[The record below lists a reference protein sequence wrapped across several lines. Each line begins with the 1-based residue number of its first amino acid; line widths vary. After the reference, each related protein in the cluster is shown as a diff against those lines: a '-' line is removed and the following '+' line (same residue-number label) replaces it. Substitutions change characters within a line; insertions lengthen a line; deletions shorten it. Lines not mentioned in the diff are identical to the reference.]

1 MAEPSVQLSVA
12 VYETRHPHLYKK
24 IKGMKKMERGAMSQW
39 AREVL
44 ERELAKGKKE
54 KE

>member
-24 IKGMKKMERGAMSQW
+24 IKEMDKMGRGEMSNW
-39 AREVL
+39 ARETL
-44 ERELAKGKKE
+44 ERELE
-54 KE
+54 KEEGKR